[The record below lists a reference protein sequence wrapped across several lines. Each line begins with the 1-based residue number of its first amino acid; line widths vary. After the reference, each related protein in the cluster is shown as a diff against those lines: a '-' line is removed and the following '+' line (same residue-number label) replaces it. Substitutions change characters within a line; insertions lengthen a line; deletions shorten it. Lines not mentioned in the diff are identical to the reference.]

1 VKKRTICLFAALVC
15 FGLIQPAFV
24 RADQAAGQNAAVV
37 KNIGYIKT
45 SGGLEVTVSVDG
57 GFVMQTLVLSGP
69 TRLVIDVAPA
79 SKIEAQSFY
88 AVDAFGMMSIRT
100 GQFQPQ
106 IARVIFDFSGPL
118 PAYTIQK
125 TETGFVVSFT
135 SAPAPA
141 DAPPARFKAVEKPI
155 VRPRP
160 RPVETPPSKEK
171 EIESPEVPTP
181 KEFANT
187 SIGFMVGTYSSSSAD
202 FNDVFGSTTKMQYGL
217 NLTRTL
223 AAHKNFQLDAS
234 FEIRAFSAT
243 GSSTLTGTETK
254 FSMTPITIGGRLLY
268 QTKYALFFV
277 GAGKDFTSYEEKSAI
292 FDTQGSASGYHYQA
306 GVYIII
312 PKVESLRVKLYYKF
326 TKMNATEN
334 EIDIGLG
341 GNEYGIGLSYGF
353 NVWKKG
359 LLKF

>member
-1 VKKRTICLFAALVC
+1 VNKRTICLIAALVC
-15 FGLIQPAFV
+15 FGLLKPAFV

-37 KNIGYIKT
+37 KNIGYIRT
-45 SGGLEVTVSVDG
+45 GGGLEVTVHVDG

-69 TRLVIDVAPA
+69 TRLVVDVAPA
-79 SKIEAQSFY
+79 NKIEAQSFY
-88 AVDAFGMMSIRT
+88 AVDAFGMTSIRT

-135 SAPAPA
+135 SAPTPA
-141 DAPPARFKAVEKPI
+141 LPAGQKPAVKKPV
-155 VRPRP
+155 VRPRLQ
-160 RPVETPPSKEK
+160 PVETPPSREK
-171 EIESPEVPTP
+171 EIGSPEVPTP

-187 SIGFMVGTYSSSSAD
+187 SVGFMFGTYSSSSSD
-202 FNDVFGSTTKMQYGL
+202 FGEIYGSGTKMQYGL

-223 AAHKNFQLDAS
+223 VTTKNLQLDVS

-243 GSSTLTGTETK
+243 GSSTLTETETK
-254 FSMTPITIGGRLLY
+254 FSMTPITIGARLLY
-268 QTKYALFFV
+268 QTKFALLFV
-277 GAGKDFTSYEEKSAI
+277 GAGKDFTSYEEKSDI

-306 GVYIII
+306 GIYIII
-312 PKVESLRVKLYYKF
+312 PKVEALRVKLYYKF
-326 TKMNATEN
+326 TKANATEN
-334 EIDIGLG
+334 EIDVGLG

-353 NVWKKG
+353 NILKKG
-359 LLKF
+359 VLSF